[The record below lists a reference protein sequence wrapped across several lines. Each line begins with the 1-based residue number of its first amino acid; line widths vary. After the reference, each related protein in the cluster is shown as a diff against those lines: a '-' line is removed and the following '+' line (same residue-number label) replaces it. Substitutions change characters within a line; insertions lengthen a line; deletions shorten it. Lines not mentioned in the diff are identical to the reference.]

1 MVRGRYCIKIII
13 IKKVMD
19 GGVTLNYI
27 LELMPQVLDGLKVT
41 LEVFIMTLIISIPL
55 GIVIAVMR
63 TSKSFILSKISG
75 LYVLIM
81 RGTPLLLQITVI
93 FFGLPL
99 VGITFDRFT
108 AAIIAFS
115 LNYAAYFGEIFR
127 GGIQSIDEG
136 QIEGAEVLGLTKKD
150 TFFRII
156 LPQAFKKVLPPVANE
171 ITTLVKDTS
180 LVYIV
185 GLDELLK
192 VGKIASNRD
201 VSLVPLIVVGIVYL
215 IIIGIL
221 SEGLKRIEKKYDY
234 YK

>member
-1 MVRGRYCIKIII
+1 MLV
-13 IKKVMD
+13 
-19 GGVTLNYI
+19 
-27 LELMPQVLDGLKVT
+27 
-41 LEVFIMTLIISIPL
+41 IPL

>member
-1 MVRGRYCIKIII
+1 M
-13 IKKVMD
+13 KVMD

-27 LELMPQVLDGLKVT
+27 LELMPQVLDGLKMT
-41 LEVFIMTLIISIPL
+41 LEIFILTLVISIPL
-55 GIVIAVMR
+55 GILVAVMR
-63 TSKSFILSKISG
+63 TSKSIILSKLSG

-99 VGITFDRFT
+99 VGITFDRFP

-127 GGIQSIDEG
+127 AGIQSIDEG
-136 QIEGAEVLGLTKKD
+136 QVEGAEVLGMTKKD

-156 LPQAFKKVLPPVANE
+156 LPQAFKTVLPPVANE

-192 VGKIASNRD
+192 IGKIASNRD
-201 VSLVPLIVVGIVYL
+201 VSLLPLIIVGAVYL

-221 SEGLKRIEKKYDY
+221 SEGLKKIEKKYDY